1 MPAMISDPIEF
12 ELFKNSIFSVAD
24 EMALTIFRT
33 TYSGV
38 LKDNMDYST
47 AMFDGSGKLVAQG
60 LTLPGHLG
68 SMPTAM
74 AAIKDAFAGRIERG
88 DVFILND
95 PFQGGMHLPDIF
107 IFKPIFAPTPPS
119 PARGG
124 GIGRGRGE
132 LLAYAGTVCHHTDV
146 GGRVPGS
153 NASDS
158 TEIYQEGLRI
168 PPLKL
173 FDRGTRNDTLY
184 ALIERNVRVPVK
196 VFGDLRAQLAACH
209 ISEQSLLELTAHYG
223 VEKLRHYMTELIDY
237 SERMTRAAVSE
248 LPDGVYS
255 FLDHIDDDGID
266 VGKPI
271 PLRVTITKSGDHIL
285 VDWTGSSPQV
295 KGAINNTLSFTKSAS
310 YCAIRSVLPANIPN
324 NEGVFRAIEVTAPP
338 GTIANG
344 VLPAACAARGLTG
357 FRMVDCMF
365 GALSQMLPD
374 KVFASSDGG
383 NTGISIG
390 GWDAERR
397 PFIYVDFTCCAWG
410 GRPYADGLDGN
421 SNIYAN
427 MASQSIEI
435 TETEQPIAITA
446 YEFIPDAM
454 GPGKFRGGAPFRR
467 DYRFLAEEGIL
478 QVRSDRRDFRPYGLY
493 GGGPGKPSMN
503 YLNPDRENRPL
514 PSKLTMTIRH
524 GDVFR
529 HEVAG
534 AGGWGDPLERDPAMV
549 LRDVRNELVSR
560 AAARADYGVVL
571 VENPLAVD
579 EAATLALRE
588 RQRRARN
595 WPQTPAISWDS
606 SDTDIAAE

>member
-1 MPAMISDPIEF
+1 MIGDPIEF

-74 AAIKDAFAGRIERG
+74 AAIKDAFAGKIERD

-107 IFKPIFAPTPPS
+107 IFKPIFLD
-119 PARGG
+119 
-124 GIGRGRGE
+124 GE
-132 LLAYAGTVCHHTDV
+132 LLAYAATVCHHTDV

-158 TEIYQEGLRI
+158 TEIYQEGLRV

-173 FDRGTRNDTLY
+173 YDRGTRNDTLF
-184 ALIERNVRVPVK
+184 ALIERNVRVPIK

-209 ISEQSLLELTAHYG
+209 ISEQSLLELAAHYG
-223 VEKLRHYMTELIDY
+223 VEKLNRYMTELIDY
-237 SERMTRAAVSE
+237 SERMTRAAIRD

-271 PLRVTITKSGDHIL
+271 PLKVTITKSDDQIL

-324 NEGVFRAIEVTAPP
+324 NEGVFRAI
-338 GTIANG
+338 
-344 VLPAACAARGLTG
+344 
-357 FRMVDCMF
+357 
-365 GALSQMLPD
+365 
-374 KVFASSDGG
+374 
-383 NTGISIG
+383 
-390 GWDAERR
+390 
-397 PFIYVDFTCCAWG
+397 WG

-427 MASQSIEI
+427 MASQSIEV
-435 TETEQPIAITA
+435 TETEQPIEITA

-503 YLNPDRENRPL
+503 YLNPDRENTPL

-534 AGGWGDPLERDPAMV
+534 AGGWGDPLERDTAMV
-549 LRDVRNELVSR
+549 LRDVRNELVSI
-560 AAARADYGVVL
+560 AAAGADYGVVL
-571 VENPLAVD
+571 VEKPLAVD
-579 EAATLALRE
+579 EAATRALRE
-588 RQRRARN
+588 RLRRARN
-595 WPQTPAISWDS
+595 WPQTPAISWERP
-606 SDTDIAAE
+606 DTAIAAE